1 MAGGVGL
8 GSRGDWGCADSGGGG
23 SAWLGRD
30 VDVVGVGEREPLE
43 GGRTAAVVERVRVQ
57 YRVVGSAE
65 VDELDVVAK
74 RATPGEV
81 AALGCLGVVDPV
93 FPRLIDSGVDDDG
106 PWIVVPF
113 ESGEPIGWTVEPP
126 GAVYA
131 ALARLHLRHLGRVEE
146 LPGEVPRV
154 DDEFL
159 RMTFTGFAPGGIH
172 RAAQEAPHP
181 VQDRAL
187 ELLARFADDER
198 LRVGR
203 EVLPATLLH
212 GDVHGDN
219 VIATPSEAAS
229 GGTPRLIDWGSAR
242 VGPAML
248 DVMLAAGPA
257 GVAAYGEAW
266 ASASGT
272 AMDAWLF
279 ATGRAWATAV
289 SNAMFVGAVAER
301 SAETADLMLDEA
313 EVAIDRL
320 GRQLSRRR

>member
-1 MAGGVGL
+1 
-8 GSRGDWGCADSGGGG
+8 
-23 SAWLGRD
+23 
-30 VDVVGVGEREPLE
+30 
-43 GGRTAAVVERVRVQ
+43 
-57 YRVVGSAE
+57 
-65 VDELDVVAK
+65 VDEFDVVAK

-81 AALGCLGVVDPV
+81 AALECLGVVDPV

-113 ESGEPIGWTVEPP
+113 EPGEPIGWTAEPP
-126 GAVYA
+126 AAMYA
-131 ALARLHLRHLGRVEE
+131 ALARLHLRHLGRVDE
-146 LPGEVPRV
+146 LPGQLPRV

-159 RMTFTGFAPGGIH
+159 RMTFAEFAPSGIR
-172 RAAQEAPHP
+172 RAAREAPHP

-187 ELLARFADDER
+187 ELLARFAGDER
-198 LRVGR
+198 LRVGL

-219 VIATPSEAAS
+219 IIATAPEAAS
-229 GGTPRLIDWGSAR
+229 GGSVRLIDWGSAR

-248 DVMLAAGPA
+248 DVMLAARPA

-266 ASASGT
+266 ASANGT
-272 AMDAWLF
+272 AMDAWQL
-279 ATGRAWATAV
+279 ATGQAWATAV

-313 EVAIDRL
+313 EVAIERL